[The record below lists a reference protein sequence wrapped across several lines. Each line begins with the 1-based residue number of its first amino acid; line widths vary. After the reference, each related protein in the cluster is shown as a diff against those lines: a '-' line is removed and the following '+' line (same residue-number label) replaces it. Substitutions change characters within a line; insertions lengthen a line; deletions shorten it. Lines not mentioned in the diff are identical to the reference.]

1 MTRASSAPPAAVVI
15 EVLGRRVRV
24 EPGGHTSSAQIEALW
39 SRCRATQA
47 GYAAHDEIVI
57 TLPRSDRPLG
67 AEDGLR
73 LGDQIRD
80 LAVVG
85 AAERLLVLRAAG
97 VATPDG
103 SVL

>member
-1 MTRASSAPPAAVVI
+1 MVAVPRHRGPGRAD
-15 EVLGRRVRV
+15 R
-24 EPGGHTSSAQIEALW
+24 
-39 SRCRATQA
+39 
-47 GYAAHDEIVI
+47 DETVI

-80 LAVVG
+80 LALAG

-97 VATPDG
+97 RGHARRLPCSGWSPTTRRCAPTRPP
-103 SVL
+103 S